1 MVKRA
6 YELTIEMAN
15 GQLKHDCLKTLLEE
29 TDGKI
34 QLEIENAKVNYQLAL
49 YTEKVLK
56 NVSAAWD
63 LVKDKQIETFSTL
76 TNREKLSFILIQLKY
91 A

>member
-1 MVKRA
+1 M
-6 YELTIEMAN
+6 N
-15 GQLKHDCLKTLLEE
+15 DSQLKHDCLKTLLEE

-34 QLEIENAKVNYQLAL
+34 YLEIENARVNYQLAI

-56 NVSAAWD
+56 NTSIAWD

-76 TNREKLSFILIQLKY
+76 SNREKLSFILIQLK
-91 A
+91 